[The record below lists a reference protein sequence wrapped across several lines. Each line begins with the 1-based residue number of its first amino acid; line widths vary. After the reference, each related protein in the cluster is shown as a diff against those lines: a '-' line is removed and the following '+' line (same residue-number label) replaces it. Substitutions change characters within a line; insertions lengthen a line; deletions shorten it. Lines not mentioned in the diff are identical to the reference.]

1 MKKFLVG
8 LVMASTLAL
17 CGCMAQYS
25 PTANVVKS
33 DEIDFSRL
41 GELKKGSSCGLMQ
54 ILAFPL
60 FGTASL
66 KEAATSAGIAK
77 VKLIDYEVKDYVI
90 FRNICVTAYGN

>member
-1 MKKFLVG
+1 MKKFFAG
-8 LVMASTLAL
+8 LVVASSLAL

-33 DEIDFSRL
+33 DEIDFTKL

-54 ILAFPL
+54 ILFFPP

-66 KEAATSAGIAK
+66 KEAATTAGIAK
-77 VKLIDYEVKDYVI
+77 LKLVDYEVREFLL